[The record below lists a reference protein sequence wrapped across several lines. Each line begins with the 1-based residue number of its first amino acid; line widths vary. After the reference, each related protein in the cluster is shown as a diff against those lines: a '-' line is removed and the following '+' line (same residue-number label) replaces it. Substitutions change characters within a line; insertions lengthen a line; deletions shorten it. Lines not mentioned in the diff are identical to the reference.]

1 MSARIFIEAI
11 GMDQLED
18 GVSGGVRRCQ
28 EQPNESI
35 SGFDFLDS
43 LHTFPSGMKGFPRK
57 RIAVQMR

>member
-28 EQPNESI
+28 
-35 SGFDFLDS
+35 
-43 LHTFPSGMKGFPRK
+43 
-57 RIAVQMR
+57 AVPGAT